1 MFVADLFDVP
11 IDSTQQ
17 GVGKPLGTA
26 TMSIETMAKALEYA
40 IEAIVETREEVE
52 ISMGITD

>member
-1 MFVADLFDVP
+1 
-11 IDSTQQ
+11 
-17 GVGKPLGTA
+17 
-26 TMSIETMAKALEYA
+26 MSIETMAKALEYA